1 MTLFPRIN
9 MINALHCLLFCAKA
23 KLNRSSSTTKYN
35 ISFELNDIMDMRDA
49 GPKLSQ
55 HGLDVLC
62 LLGVPVGV
70 RLYTDP
76 WPGDPGGGLYL
87 EGRLR

>member
-1 MTLFPRIN
+1 MILFPRIN
-9 MINALHCLLFCAKA
+9 MINALHCLLFCAKD
-23 KLNRSSSTTKYN
+23 KLTRSSSTTKYN
-35 ISFELNDIMDMRDA
+35 ISFELNDMRDA
-49 GPKLSQ
+49 GPTLSQ

-62 LLGVPVGV
+62 LLGVPVGA

-76 WPGDPGGGLYL
+76 RPGDPGGGLYL